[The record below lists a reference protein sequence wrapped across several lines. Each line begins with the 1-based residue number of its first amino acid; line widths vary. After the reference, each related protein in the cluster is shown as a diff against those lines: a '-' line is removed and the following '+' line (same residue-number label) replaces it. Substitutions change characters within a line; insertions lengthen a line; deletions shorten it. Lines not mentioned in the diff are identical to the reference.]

1 MVADVAMA
9 VVDGN
14 LNSQQ
19 SKVISVV
26 TASSG
31 KRHVQIAL

>member
-9 VVDGN
+9 VVDRN
-14 LNSQQ
+14 LNNQQ
-19 SKVISVV
+19 NKFVSVV
-26 TASSG
+26 TESSS

>member
-14 LNSQQ
+14 LNNQQ
-19 SKVISVV
+19 NKVVSVV
-26 TASSG
+26 TARSG
-31 KRHVQIAL
+31 KQHVQIAL